1 MSGSSSFEWSSSPQ
15 VDYRSIAEKLE
26 RQLLPGSLSS
36 GISKEYVNAQSEIE
50 RVLIRNVNEVI
61 IHEPQHV
68 AIERISEIPSLVQRL
83 MGELETARRSAR
95 LARDKQVEAEVVSPN
110 HRHGMVQELRERDE
124 LLERAAIE
132 MERLSH
138 RLHETRA
145 QDEAQLGKLELE
157 LLSERREKDRIAM
170 ERDKLIASLQF
181 RLDQCMAAEF
191 EAANLL
197 RLEVRK
203 GKEAEGRLRL
213 ELDGLC
219 VKLES
224 VERESNMKLKAKSV
238 YCSELEKHTA
248 LFEAKLRE
256 RDLEINDLTAT
267 LDRMKNV
274 EQDLVRM
281 GELMSTAHAEIER
294 MRSENRMLENEVAL
308 KAHNAAGLLEAVGNE
323 SHLKKHLEA
332 FTRELDF
339 LRMDSDHAVR
349 ALQDQLS
356 QAELRADEAE
366 AKMVLLQDDI
376 AIAEFQRKTCN
387 MNDWEDER
395 IEMEAEIVYLRSNL
409 GEVIHELSEL
419 KQLMKEDSRRN
430 PSESDRIIE
439 LEKQLGS
446 LQQQLLSRDEETVVE
461 SRKRDAT
468 LELQALVKQANWP
481 MPDDPDYFNLAC
493 FVKQNV
499 LAMIKFFDQRF
510 RDMELDIEYL
520 RSQLESQRLSEE
532 DIVSVFSNEIR
543 KLSSE
548 LFSEIARRKS
558 IQLSASELCNK
569 TTVLW
574 DKFHSG
580 KNSLRLPDAPSYN

>member
-36 GISKEYVNAQSEIE
+36 GISKEYVHAQSEIE

-61 IHEPQHV
+61 LHEPQHV

-95 LARDKQVEAEVVSPN
+95 LAKDKQVEAEVVSPN
-110 HRHGMVQELRERDE
+110 HSRRMVEELRERDE
-124 LLERAAIE
+124 LLEKAAIE

-157 LLSERREKDRIAM
+157 LLSERREK
-170 ERDKLIASLQF
+170 ERMALEKDKLIASLEI
-181 RLDQCMAAEF
+181 RLDQCKAAES

-224 VERESNMKLKAKSV
+224 VEREMNMKLKAKSV

-248 LFEAKLRE
+248 LFEVKLRE
-256 RDLEINDLTAT
+256 RDREITDLTVA
-267 LDRMKNV
+267 LDRMKNM
-274 EQDLVRM
+274 EEDLARM

-308 KAHNAAGLLEAVGNE
+308 KADNACFLEAVGNE
-323 SHLKKHLEA
+323 SHFKQHLDA

-349 ALQDQLS
+349 ALQEQLA
-356 QAELRADEAE
+356 QAENRADEAE
-366 AKMVLLQDDI
+366 AKMVLLQDDL

-419 KQLMKEDSRRN
+419 KQLIKEDSRRN
-430 PSESDRIIE
+430 PSESDRNIE
-439 LEKQLGS
+439 LEKQLVS
-446 LQQQLLSRDEETVVE
+446 LQQQLLSRDEKDVIE
-461 SRKRDAT
+461 SKKRDAT

-520 RSQLESQRLSEE
+520 RSQFESQRLSEE
-532 DIVSVFSNEIR
+532 DIVGMFSNEIR
-543 KLSSE
+543 KLSSQ

-558 IQLSASELCNK
+558 IQVSASELCNK

-580 KNSLRLPDAPSYN
+580 KNSLRLPDAPSFN